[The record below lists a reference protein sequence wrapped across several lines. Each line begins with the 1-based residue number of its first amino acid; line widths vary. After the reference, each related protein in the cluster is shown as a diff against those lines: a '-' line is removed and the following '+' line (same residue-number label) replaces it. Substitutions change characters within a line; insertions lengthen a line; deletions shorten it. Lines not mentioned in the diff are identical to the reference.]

1 MLQCFVRFAKSMLF
15 CLFSFFFTKD
25 LIFTVAWVKLWYHY
39 ADCYL
44 NPIYSTPL
52 RCVVVTSASR
62 HLGKCHRT
70 NRALKF
76 KTDDVERRRRRRT
89 ISQRQLKNLFFKKWT
104 IPGPFFYFRL
114 LSTADIK
121 CSIYKFCDDGIQT
134 ADLWFWKRPIYQLS
148 RPEKILSQRR
158 LKLSQSRSKAFWI
171 KQNWPSSAS
180 FSIFRS
186 FQTIKQ

>member
-1 MLQCFVRFAKSMLF
+1 MPIHAFF
-15 CLFSFFFTKD
+15 LFSFFFTKD

-121 CSIYKFCDDGIQT
+121 CSIYKFCDDGIRT
-134 ADLWFWKRPIYQLS
+134 ADLWFGSDQSTNWGVLKKSFLNDAWNCHSLNPRHLEKSKIGHPRPLF
-148 RPEKILSQRR
+148 R
-158 LKLSQSRSKAFWI
+158 F
-171 KQNWPSSAS
+171 
-180 FSIFRS
+180 FSVFS
-186 FQTIKQ
+186 NN